1 MEPQLRQLG
10 LNTTLKKGTL
20 HICVYRNK
28 RPFLLS
34 FFFLF
39 YFFFW
44 GGRGGGDL
52 SLLAM
57 SNLNSGQ
64 GERCNLPVEVG
75 CAMFLSFFT
84 GLHLGTPPY
93 TRCAF
98 EEELI
103 T

>member
-1 MEPQLRQLG
+1 MS
-10 LNTTLKKGTL
+10 
-20 HICVYRNK
+20 
-28 RPFLLS
+28 FS
-34 FFFLF
+34 FFSILFLF
-39 YFFFW
+39 W
-44 GGRGGGDL
+44 GGGGDL
-52 SLLAM
+52 SLLEM

-64 GERCNLPVEVG
+64 GERCDLPVEVG

-98 EEELI
+98 KEEFI

>member
-44 GGRGGGDL
+44 GEGGGDL
-52 SLLAM
+52 SLLEI

-64 GERCNLPVEVG
+64 NERCDLPVEVG
-75 CAMFLSFFT
+75 CAMFLSFYT

-93 TRCAF
+93 TRCAV

>member
-20 HICVYRNK
+20 HICVYRK
-28 RPFLLS
+28 RRPFLLS
-34 FFFLF
+34 FSFFSILFLF
-39 YFFFW
+39 W
-44 GGRGGGDL
+44 GGGGDL
-52 SLLAM
+52 SLLEM

-64 GERCNLPVEVG
+64 GERCDLPVEVG

-98 EEELI
+98 KEEFI

>member
-1 MEPQLRQLG
+1 MCTGIEG
-10 LNTTLKKGTL
+10 LFYC
-20 HICVYRNK
+20 H
-28 RPFLLS
+28 
-34 FFFLF
+34 FLF
-39 YFFFW
+39 FYSISF
-44 GGRGGGDL
+44 GGGWGGDL
-52 SLLAM
+52 SLLEM

-64 GERCNLPVEVG
+64 GERCDLPVEVG

-98 EEELI
+98 KEELI

>member
-1 MEPQLRQLG
+1 M
-10 LNTTLKKGTL
+10 
-20 HICVYRNK
+20 YRNR
-28 RPFLLS
+28 RPFLS
-34 FFFLF
+34 PFSFFLF
-39 YFFFW
+39 YFFFF
-44 GGRGGGDL
+44 GGGGGDL

-57 SNLNSGQ
+57 NNLNSGQ

-84 GLHLGTPPY
+84 GLHLGTPLY

>member
-28 RPFLLS
+28 RPFLSS
-34 FFFLF
+34 FSFFLF
-39 YFFFW
+39 YFFFL
-44 GGRGGGDL
+44 GGGCGDL